1 MTVTLV
7 GDASIG
13 ESIPLPVGLVLTA
26 TVDLQAKLAAMIDFS
41 LKLGLPGLSI
51 GAQLELCAQIIVAL
65 NACLEIGITPP
76 SISAQLDIVL
86 AVIFQLQIELQ
97 VYLDFLD
104 LLDAR
109 IFIYT
114 YDGAVNA
121 MGGEFTTEL
130 AGGFPG
136 GAPTDH
142 ANMLVLGTSIGA
154 TWTIMQQIFKTS

>member
-1 MTVTLV
+1 MTVALV

-13 ESIPLPVGLVLTA
+13 EAIPLPVGLVLTA
-26 TVDLQAKLAAMIDFS
+26 SADLQLKLAAMIDFS
-41 LKLGLPGLSI
+41 LQLGLPGLSI
-51 GAQLELCAQIIVAL
+51 GAQLDLCLQIIAAL

-86 AVIFQLQIELQ
+86 AVIFQIQIELQ
-97 VYLDFLD
+97 IYLDFLD

-109 IFIYT
+109 VFIYT
-114 YDGAVNA
+114 FDGAVNA

-142 ANMLVLGTSIGA
+142 SNMLVLGTSIGA
-154 TWTIMQQIFKTS
+154 SWAIMQKIFKTS

>member
-1 MTVTLV
+1 MTVVLV

-13 ESIPLPVGLVLTA
+13 ESIPLPVALVLVA
-26 TVDLQAKLAAMIDFS
+26 KEQVAVKLAEMVDFS

-51 GAQLELCAQIIVAL
+51 GAQLDLCAKMIAAL
-65 NACLEIGITPP
+65 NVCLQLGITPP

-86 AVIFQLQIELQ
+86 AVILQLQLELQ

-142 ANMLVLGTSIGA
+142 ANMLVLGTSVGA
-154 TWTIMQQIFKTS
+154 TWTIMTQIFKTS

>member
-86 AVIFQLQIELQ
+86 AVIFQLQLELQ

-121 MGGEFTTEL
+121 MGGEFTTAL

-142 ANMLVLGTSIGA
+142 ANMLVFGTSVGA
-154 TWTIMQQIFKTS
+154 TWTIMQQIFKTA